1 VVRGRID
8 AVFADGDDGF
18 LLVDWKTNRAHGADP
33 VQLAVYRLAWAEL
46 HGVPLDKV
54 RAAFYYVRDGEV
66 VVHDDLPGR
75 EELEEVLRGS
85 DDGVTGGQVSIAASA
100 TSTM

>member
-1 VVRGRID
+1 
-8 AVFADGDDGF
+8 
-18 LLVDWKTNRAHGADP
+18 
-33 VQLAVYRLAWAEL
+33 
-46 HGVPLDKV
+46 
-54 RAAFYYVRDGEV
+54 V

-85 DDGVTGGQVSIAASA
+85 DGSQSSIAVSA